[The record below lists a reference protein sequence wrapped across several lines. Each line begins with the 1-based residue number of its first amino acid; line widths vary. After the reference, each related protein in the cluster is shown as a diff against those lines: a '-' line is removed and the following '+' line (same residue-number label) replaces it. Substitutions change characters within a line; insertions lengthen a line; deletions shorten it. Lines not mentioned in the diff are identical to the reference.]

1 MGLVRS
7 VIAVLIG
14 TTLFSANASD
24 DDAHF
29 KAIVSTDIASA
40 LCNLKTYNA
49 ELQQVTGE
57 KDVDTMGML
66 KVHELTY
73 TLENALQ
80 KIQAELTTIAAD
92 LEEVH
97 QSSESHDQ
105 TKVKSYTE
113 KYINGIDALLTS
125 ATCEK

>member
-1 MGLVRS
+1 MKKILG
-7 VIAVLIG
+7 VIAVLASSSLI
-14 TTLFSANASD
+14 SAHASD

-49 ELQQVTGE
+49 ELQQVTRE

-105 TKVKSYTE
+105 TKVKTYTE
-113 KYINGIDALLTS
+113 KYMKGLDALLTP
-125 ATCEK
+125 AECEK

>member
-1 MGLVRS
+1 MGLVKS
-7 VIAVLIG
+7 AIAVLIG
-14 TTLFSANASD
+14 ASLFSAQASD

-40 LCNLKTYNA
+40 LCNLNTYNA
-49 ELQQVTGE
+49 ELQQVTSE

-80 KIQAELTTIAAD
+80 KIQAELITIAAN

-105 TKVKSYTE
+105 TKVKTYTE
-113 KYINGIDALLTS
+113 KYMKGLDALLNP
-125 ATCEK
+125 AECEK